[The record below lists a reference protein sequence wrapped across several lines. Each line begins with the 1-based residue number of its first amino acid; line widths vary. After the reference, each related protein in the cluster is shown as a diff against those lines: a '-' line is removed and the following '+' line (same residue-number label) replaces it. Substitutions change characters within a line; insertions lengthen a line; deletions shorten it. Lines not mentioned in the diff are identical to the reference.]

1 MNTGRLL
8 VQGGAALVGTALLAA
23 AMWLYDLTPEVES
36 RQLDPIRDTGRI
48 GQIVTN
54 PRFSVQVQRVAAA
67 RSLAS
72 ATPRTR
78 PPVRTEGVF
87 LIVHARATSKREPL
101 RLQTA
106 QLETPGGY
114 VFRKDPRPSVSLGP
128 DPTFQPLIWDETA
141 FVFELP
147 PRRLAG
153 ARLVVGEGGLLPQL
167 SAAAEI
173 DLGLTRSRAADLI
186 RRAAE
191 NYDLRAATS

>member
-1 MNTGRLL
+1 MNAGRLF

-36 RQLDPIRDTGRI
+36 RQLAPIRDTGRI
-48 GQIVTN
+48 GQVVTN
-54 PRFSVQVQRVAAA
+54 PEFSVQVQRVAAA

-72 ATPRTR
+72 SSPSR

-87 LIVHARATSKREPL
+87 LIVHARVMSRREPL

-114 VFRKDPRPSVSLGP
+114 IFRKDPRPSVSLGL
-128 DPTFQPLIWDETA
+128 DPEFQPLIWDRTA

-147 PRRLAG
+147 SRRLEG

-173 DLGLTRSRAADLI
+173 DLGLTRARATDLV
-186 RRAAE
+186 RRASE
-191 NYDLRAATS
+191 GYDVRTAAS